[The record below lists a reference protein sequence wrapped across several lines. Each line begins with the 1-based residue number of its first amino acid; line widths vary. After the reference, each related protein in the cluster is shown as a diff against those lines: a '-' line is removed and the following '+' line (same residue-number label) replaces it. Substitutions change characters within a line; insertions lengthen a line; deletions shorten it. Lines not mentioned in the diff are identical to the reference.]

1 MFLLAQHFNN
11 SKKEEST
18 MADNKTTPSTR
29 RINKRIENLNNYM
42 DDLYSSV
49 YSTRVD
55 NKNDL
60 NRIGDTI
67 EGNLD
72 DIISSVNGQNVSDI
86 SNLIIRLQ
94 RKSNVSSEKAFKE
107 LEDIV
112 SDRQVIDTISMEN
125 IFKYIQAENYQYD
138 LILKYLPKLYQAIE
152 IMKDCVLSS
161 DNFTKDF
168 INVIANKSNKE
179 DINIFNSKASNIV
192 DKYKLQDLFEE
203 MYMETAI
210 YGEYFLYLV
219 PYKKAFERL
228 LKRREAPKLY
238 RESVYDSKELVKE
251 TVVLE
256 TSKMKGLKES
266 SSPEFL
272 KYVKENNAKVTLNI
286 DPYGMIPEAV
296 ERFTE
301 AVKLKAKY
309 QSESICESYITEADG
324 TSDNNGRRGVATL
337 QYEPITQMPVD
348 GFITRNDN
356 VKINDINGAVMFKI
370 PRENIIPCYIGDF
383 CIGYLYFNIVNDF
396 ITSKV
401 VTNGLYNSLTATSDF
416 KEDMHAKETDA
427 LVSQIAASIG
437 EQIDAKFIN
446 NNTDLKKEI
455 YAILRYNSEF
465 NPLTGNNSITVS
477 FLPAEDV
484 QHFYFKMDR
493 KTHRGIS
500 DLKKSVVPAMLAI
513 MLKLTDTI
521 NKVSRSQDKRIYYV
535 KQNVETNVARTML
548 NVISQLKKGNMGMR
562 QLENMNS
569 IFNVIGKYSDHVIPM
584 SQSGETPIQF
594 EVMQG
599 QNTETPVELIT
610 NMEQDAV
617 DGTDV
622 PYEWVDSSNQ
632 VDFATRFTMS
642 NSKFLRKVF
651 KRQSICQEKFT
662 VIFRKVYNYEY
673 SENETQAEIRLPAPA
688 FLTLTNS
695 QQLLDN
701 NKNFIQ
707 ALADILLQDNEE
719 LKPEFINIMIR
730 DYLGTYV
737 DFDNI
742 DKVIEMA
749 KQEVNRKA
757 TENQDVSDL
766 AGMEGEDEF

>member
-1 MFLLAQHFNN
+1 
-11 SKKEEST
+11 
-18 MADNKTTPSTR
+18 MAENKTTPSIR

-67 EGNLD
+67 EDNLD

-94 RKSNVSSEKAFKE
+94 RKSAASSEKAFKE

-112 SDRQVIDTISMEN
+112 SDRQVVDTISMEN

-152 IMKDCVLSS
+152 IMKDSVLSS

-179 DINIFNSKASNIV
+179 VINIFNSKANNIV

-203 MYMETAI
+203 MYMETSI

-228 LKRREAPKLY
+228 LKRKEAPRVY
-238 RESVYDSKELVKE
+238 RESVYDSKNITKE
-251 TVVLE
+251 TVILE
-256 TSKMKGLKES
+256 ADYKALKEQMT
-266 SSPEFL
+266 PEFL
-272 KYVKENNAKVTLNI
+272 KYVKANNAKVTLNI

-296 ERFTE
+296 EQFTE
-301 AVKLKAKY
+301 ANKLQAKY
-309 QSESICESYITEADG
+309 QSESICESYLAEANG

-348 GFITRNDN
+348 GFISRSDTT
-356 VKINDINGAVMFKI
+356 KINDINGAVMFKI

-401 VTNGLYNSLTATSDF
+401 VTSGLYNSLTATSDF
-416 KEDMHAKETDA
+416 KEDMYAKETDA

-446 NNTDLKKEI
+446 SNTDLKKEI
-455 YAILRYNSEF
+455 YAILRYNTEF
-465 NPLTGNNSITVS
+465 NPLTGNNTVTVS

-484 QHFYFKMDR
+484 QHFYFKLDK

-548 NVISQLKKGNMGMR
+548 NVISQLKKGNMGIR

-599 QNTETPVELIT
+599 QNTETPTELIT

-651 KRQSICQEKFT
+651 KRQAICQDKYT
-662 VIFRKVYNYEY
+662 VIFRKVYNFEY
-673 SENETQAEIRLPAPA
+673 NENETQAEIRLPAPA

-707 ALADILLQDNEE
+707 ALADILLQDNET
-719 LKPEFINIMIR
+719 LKPEFMNIMIR

-737 DFDNI
+737 DFDKI
-742 DKVIEMA
+742 DKIIEMA
-749 KQEVNRKA
+749 EQAVNKKA
-757 TENQDVSDL
+757 TQDQDVSDL
-766 AGMEGEDEF
+766 SSMEGEDEF

>member
-11 SKKEEST
+11 SKKEGST

-94 RKSNVSSEKAFKE
+94 RKSNASSEKTFKE

-228 LKRREAPKLY
+228 LKRKEAPKLY
-238 RESVYDSKELVKE
+238 RESVYESKMLSKESVIIEASEL
-251 TVVLE
+251 
-256 TSKMKGLKES
+256 KGLKETM
-266 SSPEFL
+266 SPEFS
-272 KYVKENNAKVTLNI
+272 KYVKEHNAKVTLNI

-296 ERFTE
+296 EQFTE
-301 AVKLKAKY
+301 AAKLKAKY

-324 TSDNNGRRGVATL
+324 SSDNNGRRGVATL

-348 GFITRNDN
+348 GFINKDN
-356 VKINDINGAVMFKI
+356 NTKINEINGAVMFRI

-383 CIGYLYFNIVNDF
+383 CIGYLYFNITNDF
-396 ITSKV
+396 ITNR
-401 VTNGLYNSLTATSDF
+401 VTTSGLYNSLTATSDF
-416 KEDMHAKETDA
+416 KEDIHAKETDA

-465 NPLTGNNSITVS
+465 NPLTGNNTVTVS

-484 QHFYFKMDR
+484 QHFYFKMDK

-599 QNTETPVELIT
+599 QNTETPTELIT

-651 KRQSICQEKFT
+651 KRQSICQDKFT
-662 VIFRKVYNYEY
+662 IIFRKTYNYEY

-707 ALADILLQDNEE
+707 ALSDIVLQDNEE
-719 LKPEFINIMIR
+719 LKPEFMNIMIR
-730 DYLGTYV
+730 DYLGSYV
-737 DFDNI
+737 DFDNV

-757 TENQDVSDL
+757 TENQDVSGL
-766 AGMEGEDEF
+766 GMEDEGDEF

>member
-1 MFLLAQHFNN
+1 
-11 SKKEEST
+11 

-29 RINKRIENLNNYM
+29 RINKRITNLNNYM

-60 NRIGDTI
+60 NRIGDSI

-94 RKSNVSSEKAFKE
+94 RKSAVSSEKAFKE

-179 DINIFNSKASNIV
+179 DINIFNSKASNV
-192 DKYKLQDLFEE
+192 VEKYKLQDLFEE
-203 MYMETAI
+203 MYLDTAI

-228 LKRREAPKLY
+228 LKRREAPRTY
-238 RESVYDSKELVKE
+238 RESVFEANKLATRESI
-251 TVVLE
+251 VLE
-256 TSKMKGLKES
+256 ASSLKGLKDNF
-266 SSPEFL
+266 SPEFL
-272 KYVKENNAKVTLNI
+272 KTVKESTGKVTLNI

-296 ERFTE
+296 EQFAE
-301 AVKLKAKY
+301 AAKLKAKY
-309 QSESICESYITEADG
+309 QAESICESYITEADG
-324 TSDNNGRRGVATL
+324 GPDNNARRGIATL

-348 GFITRNDN
+348 GFINRDNDT
-356 VKINDINGAVMFKI
+356 KIKDINGAVMFKI
-370 PRENIIPCYIGDF
+370 PRENIIPCYVGDF

-401 VTNGLYNSLTATSDF
+401 VTSGLYNSLTATSDF

-446 NNTDLKKEI
+446 SNTDLKKEI
-455 YAILRYNSEF
+455 YAILRYNAEF
-465 NPLTGNNSITVS
+465 NPLTGNNNITVS

-484 QHFYFKMDR
+484 QHFYFKMDK

-548 NVISQLKKGNMGMR
+548 NVISQLKKGNMGIR

-584 SQSGETPIQF
+584 SQSGDTPIQF

-599 QNTETPVELIT
+599 QNTETPTELIT

-651 KRQSICQEKFT
+651 KRQAICQEKFT
-662 VIFRKVYNYEY
+662 TIFRKTYNYEY
-673 SENETQAEIRLPAPA
+673 NENETQAEINLPAPA

-701 NKNFIQ
+701 NKNFIT
-707 ALADILLQDNEE
+707 ALSDIVLQDKED
-719 LKPEFINIMIR
+719 LKPEFMNIMIR
-730 DYLGTYV
+730 DYLGSYI
-737 DFDNI
+737 DFDKV

-749 KQEVNRKA
+749 KQAVNKKA
-757 TENQDVSDL
+757 TEDQDVSDL
-766 AGMEGEDEF
+766 SNLESEDEY